1 MSPLKLS
8 RTRPGTTQEETVDL
22 DAATAKKVEK
32 ILDSGIPLKQA
43 FREGMDE
50 VVRKHKQP

>member
-8 RTRPGTTQEETVDL
+8 RTTGGTTTEEVEL
-22 DAATAKKVEK
+22 EPAVAKKVEK
-32 ILDSGIPLKQA
+32 ILDSGVPLEQA

-50 VVRKHKQP
+50 VVRKHAQR

>member
-8 RTRPGTTQEETVDL
+8 RTTAGSTPEEVEL
-22 DAATAKKVEK
+22 DVATAKKVEK
-32 ILDSGIPLKQA
+32 ILDSGLTLTQA

-50 VVRKHKQP
+50 VVRKHKKP

>member
-8 RTRPGTTQEETVDL
+8 RTTGGSTPEEVEL

-32 ILDSGIPLKQA
+32 ILDSGLPLKQA
-43 FREGMDE
+43 FREAMQE
-50 VVRKHKQP
+50 VVRKHGGTP

>member
-8 RTRPGTTQEETVDL
+8 RTRPGTTQEETVEL

-32 ILDSGIPLKQA
+32 ILDAGIPLKQA

>member
-8 RTRPGTTQEETVDL
+8 RTTAGSPPEEVEL

-32 ILDSGIPLKQA
+32 VLDAGVPLEQA
-43 FREGMDE
+43 FKEAMEE
-50 VVRKHKQP
+50 VVRKHPNP

>member
-8 RTRPGTTQEETVDL
+8 RTTTAGSPDEEVVL

-32 ILDSGIPLKQA
+32 VLDSGVSLKQA
-43 FREGMDE
+43 FKEGMEE
-50 VVRKHKQP
+50 VVRKHPNA

>member
-8 RTRPGTTQEETVDL
+8 RTTAGSTEEVQL
-22 DAATAKKVEK
+22 DAATAKKVEE
-32 ILDSGIPLKQA
+32 ILDSGVPLEQA

-50 VVRKHKQP
+50 VVRKHKKP